1 MPTTEMTRS
10 GQPSPSAGQL
20 PARNAVTRE
29 EPAAPPTTGRTGV
42 RLLVL
47 HRDELV
53 LWGCRAAFGRQE
65 WISRCIVAADL
76 PRAVALARRY
86 EPHVA
91 LVHVGHG
98 DSAAALT
105 SAIRA
110 ADRHLHVV
118 LMAESGRFTELDA
131 RAAGAAAL
139 ATDHLGVAG
148 LVALARDV
156 ASGARPPLQEPA
168 GTLRLSARERQ
179 VLSHLATGAT
189 NREIGHRLVLS
200 PDTIKNHVSR
210 AYRKLGARNRLEA
223 VNRARDLGLIS

>member
-10 GQPSPSAGQL
+10 GQPSPSTVPTA
-20 PARNAVTRE
+20 PHDVVRDA
-29 EPAAPPTTGRTGV
+29 PAASPAAGRTGV

-65 WISRCIVAADL
+65 WISRCIVAAEL
-76 PRAVALARRY
+76 SRAVALARRY

-110 ADRHLHVV
+110 VDPHLHVV

-131 RAAGAAAL
+131 RAAGAVAL
-139 ATDHLGVAG
+139 ATSHLGVAG

-156 ASGARPPLQEPA
+156 ASGTRPPLREPA
-168 GTLRLSARERQ
+168 DTLRLSARERQ

-189 NREIGHRLVLS
+189 NREIGNRLVLS